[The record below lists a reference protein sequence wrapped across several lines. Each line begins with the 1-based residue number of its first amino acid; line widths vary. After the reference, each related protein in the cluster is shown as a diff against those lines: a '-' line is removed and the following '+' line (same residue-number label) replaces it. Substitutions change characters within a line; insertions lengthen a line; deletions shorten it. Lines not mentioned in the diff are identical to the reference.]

1 MIPNLHERLIK
12 LQSYVKLRLN
22 PDAFYNSQLVDE
34 EIFTLLQRLID
45 ECNSTL
51 FYGPI
56 VYPTFVPEAWMTPTP
71 EPKLWLKDQHV
82 EELEKSHEQED
93 RVAISIIRRNL
104 QHAKREYARIEFDL
118 HYREEEFAKMYPQP
132 NDVEDHQLDS
142 RRV

>member
-1 MIPNLHERLIK
+1 MSDYVQAGTTASQEKWPLYTVSAESLKGLI
-12 LQSYVKLRLN
+12 SH
-22 PDAFYNSQLVDE
+22 A
-34 EIFTLLQRLID
+34 
-45 ECNSTL
+45 
-51 FYGPI
+51 
-56 VYPTFVPEAWMTPTP
+56 PEP

>member
-1 MIPNLHERLIK
+1 MSDYGQAGTAAPQENEWPLYKVSAASLNQELISHAPK
-12 LQSYVKLRLN
+12 
-22 PDAFYNSQLVDE
+22 
-34 EIFTLLQRLID
+34 
-45 ECNSTL
+45 
-51 FYGPI
+51 
-56 VYPTFVPEAWMTPTP
+56 P

-104 QHAKREYARIEFDL
+104 QHAKREYAKIEFDL
-118 HYREEEFAKMYPQP
+118 HYREEEFAKIYPQP